1 MLKALI
7 LSASVLALAACSN
20 GEQLAACKGPV
31 FQLNAGY
38 WQPGPAELTKPKVA
52 SNE

>member
-7 LSASVLALAACSN
+7 LSTLMAFLAGCSSV
-20 GEQLAACKGPV
+20 GPLAACKGPV

-38 WQPGPAELTKPKVA
+38 WQPSPADLKKPTFA
-52 SNE
+52 SDG